1 MLVDV
6 QRCLHVHTEIMPF
19 EFTRVDVDRFCVPIP
34 PGPQLSHSLSSSD
47 LRSVAEVGGGA

>member
-6 QRCLHVHTEIMPF
+6 QRCLQVHTEIMPF
-19 EFTRVDVDRFCVPIP
+19 EFTRVDVGRFCVPIP